1 MQGNPEYRVNMADE
15 TRNLLSD
22 TLKRWIDCDEAL
34 HAAMY
39 LQYMTDVA
47 KDAALEEHK
56 EEKLI
61 SMNET

>member
-39 LQYMTDVA
+39 LQYMTDEG
-47 KDAALEEHK
+47 KDTASSQSEDE
-56 EEKLI
+56 
-61 SMNET
+61 SSFND

>member
-1 MQGNPEYRVNMADE
+1 VQGNPEYRVNMADE

-39 LQYMTDVA
+39 LQYMTDEG
-47 KDAALEEHK
+47 KDTASSQSEDE
-56 EEKLI
+56 
-61 SMNET
+61 SSFND

>member
-1 MQGNPEYRVNMADE
+1 VQGNPEYKVNMSDE

-39 LQYMTDVA
+39 LQYMTDEG
-47 KDAALEEHK
+47 KDTASSQSEDE
-56 EEKLI
+56 
-61 SMNET
+61 SSFND